1 MHKIVIGSFLL
12 IITASAISAEAPLQ
26 PYPTVLSKLPQQE
39 LGQVIL
45 KFMPN
50 KNTNRIGWDYRA
62 NDTSIVWID
71 NSYQEIDNGDGTFES
86 SRKGVARINVNGV
99 KSTYLKQRV
108 YELPW
113 SIMMKGERGKFGV
126 NSVNFYPATA
136 SRENENICFGEVYG
150 NCEFKPFKSL
160 ERSKIAYKKLCEKI
174 DNGINFKIAYLLS
187 NKGKQDTFAIWSSSS
202 GSGGS
207 WTEFELYYNTN
218 KNEVCKVVADY
229 Y

>member
-150 NCEFKPFKSL
+150 NCEFKPF
-160 ERSKIAYKKLCEKI
+160 
-174 DNGINFKIAYLLS
+174 
-187 NKGKQDTFAIWSSSS
+187 
-202 GSGGS
+202 
-207 WTEFELYYNTN
+207 
-218 KNEVCKVVADY
+218 
-229 Y
+229 